1 MREDRLSPCCA
12 QQACTVWAYEY
23 SKSQRCIWTHVGNYI
38 CRKFQKQPTKFTIFC
53 ISYPAHQVPC
63 HSSRWD
69 AWKMP
74 ISVLK
79 ILININNWF
88 GGADN
93 SIGRV
98 LRRIVAIVG
107 EVIFSGKRS
116 LGSMR
121 DSSVSVSAL
130 LNVSWK
136 EQIGINIVSY
146 LMDARPIRI
155 MLLGKYGKERCR
167 AELLITE

>member
-1 MREDRLSPCCA
+1 MRERTDYLLVVHSKLA
-12 QQACTVWAYEY
+12 QCGLMSIRKRSAAFG
-23 SKSQRCIWTHVGNYI
+23 RMLAII
-38 CRKFQKQPTKFTIFC
+38 CRKFQKQPTKLTIFC

-98 LRRIVAIVG
+98 LRQIVAIVG
-107 EVIFSGKRS
+107 EVIFSGERS

-130 LNVSWK
+130 PNVSWK

-155 MLLGKYGKERCR
+155 MSLGKYEKKRCR

>member
-1 MREDRLSPCCA
+1 M
-12 QQACTVWAYEY
+12 WAYEY
-23 SKSQRCIWTHVGNYI
+23 LKAQRCIWTHVGNYM
-38 CRKFQKQPTKFTIFC
+38 QKMSKTTKKLTIFC
-53 ISYPAHQVPC
+53 ISDPAHQIPC

-69 AWKMP
+69 VWKIP

-93 SIGRV
+93 SIDRV
-98 LRRIVAIVG
+98 LRQIVAIVG
-107 EVIFSGKRS
+107 EVLFSGERS

-130 LNVSWK
+130 PNVSWK
-136 EQIGINIVSY
+136 EQIGINIASY
-146 LMDARPIRI
+146 LMDTRPIRV
-155 MLLGKYGKERCR
+155 MLPGKYGKKRCR
-167 AELLITE
+167 AKLLITE